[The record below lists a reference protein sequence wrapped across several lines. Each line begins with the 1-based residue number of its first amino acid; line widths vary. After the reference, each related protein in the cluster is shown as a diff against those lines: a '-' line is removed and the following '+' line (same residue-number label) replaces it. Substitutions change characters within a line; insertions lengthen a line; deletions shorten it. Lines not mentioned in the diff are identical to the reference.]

1 MNMAEATV
9 AIGTTLI
16 GIALMI
22 AFYAKAPQPLTEKQR
37 HLETDRYQY
46 GSKSTIDASAV

>member
-22 AFYAKAPQPLTEKQR
+22 AFYAKAPAVDG
-37 HLETDRYQY
+37 ETTPFGD
-46 GSKSTIDASAV
+46 